1 MVRQAQRNSPREVV
15 MQRLFGR
22 RLVTRAAAATL
33 GVVLIASSAGAQG
46 GTGTVRGRVTS
57 EAGRPLDAAQVW
69 IPGTNRVAR
78 TDQNG
83 EYRITGIPVGQA
95 QLRAQ
100 QIGFTAINRTVTV
113 AADETVNADFTLRE
127 AALSLDAVVVTGT
140 AAETRKK
147 EVGNSTSMISAR
159 DIEIAPVKN
168 TQDIISARAP
178 GVTVLQNSGQP
189 GAGGTIRLRG
199 NNSLS
204 QSNNP
209 VIYVDGIRIY
219 NETSPNVASARQN
232 TLALN
237 DIKADDIERI
247 EVVKGA
253 AATTLYGT
261 EAAGGVIQIFTK
273 KGTASAPEWTVE
285 VGAGMNRLG
294 HVGPSSDPTGLFVN
308 KCRGPELHNAFDVP
322 FVDATCPERGTWLRD
337 GPLQKYALSLRGGVQ
352 QTTYYLSGSYSEE
365 HGVVQNSA
373 AKTGGVRGN
382 FSFAPAR
389 NLIVNFNSSYNRNDI
404 DFIPDGNLANGFMLS
419 VNRGSSGNFKG
430 GQHNECA
437 GITVVCAVNAY
448 VFQQTPKSSADH
460 FIGGLTMNWSPTTAL
475 TNRFAIGYDY
485 NTNDNTTLIPFG
497 FINLPG
503 GSINKSDWTHTKLSL
518 DYAGSYQRPL
528 FGLTTTS
535 SWGGQYFADR
545 DFFTP
550 ITGTDFIAPSDPTLA
565 SASRVTVSTALSRRK
580 VVNAGLFLQEMVGWR
595 DRLFVTGGLRVDGNS
610 SFGSDF
616 GLQPY
621 PKVSVAYVI
630 SEEPFW
636 PSRYLPT
643 LKLRAA
649 LGESGKAPGAFD
661 AIRTWDPVAADDA
674 KPAITP
680 NQLGN
685 PKLGPERTRETELGF
700 DVSALQDRVSLEA
713 TAYLAKTY
721 DALVGVNYA
730 PSEGW
735 LQPQLENVGT
745 IQNRGIE
752 LALSG
757 TPVRTS
763 FLEWSARVN
772 YTASQSKTLD
782 LGGREISMGSSVFV
796 REGYDVPAFFGRK
809 ILNPD
814 AIADP
819 IIEDNAY
826 LGPVYPTHL
835 LGLSTSL
842 RLRNDITIDALGEYQ
857 GGSYLGNFIGFQN
870 AQRFVWYPC
879 YETQKKIRA
888 AVTDPSALNGVT
900 ALERARCIDPAL
912 AVPQSD
918 YWVQKTNFFKL
929 RSASISYRV
938 PTRFALRMKSATLTL
953 AGRNLWKSTKYN
965 GIDPESRDAAD
976 AGNTL
981 SRREY
986 YQLPPSKQFLLTLRG
1001 SF

>member
-1 MVRQAQRNSPREVV
+1 MEVG
-15 MQRLFGR
+15 MQGQFGR
-22 RLVTRAAAATL
+22 RLVLRLAAAGLAVAL
-33 GVVLIASSAGAQG
+33 SASAAVAQASAGV
-46 GTGTVRGRVTS
+46 VRGRVVS
-57 EAGRPLDAAQVW
+57 EAGRPLNAAQVW
-69 IPGTNRVAR
+69 IPGTNRIAR
-78 TDQNG
+78 TDDNG
-83 EYRITGIPVGQA
+83 EYRLQGVPVGSA
-95 QLRAQ
+95 TLRAQ
-100 QIGFTAINRTVTV
+100 QIGFTAVNRSITVG
-113 AADETVNADFTLRE
+113 ADETVTADFTLRE

-159 DIEIAPVKN
+159 EIEVAPVKN

-209 VIYVDGIRIY
+209 VVYVDGIRIY
-219 NETSPNVASARQN
+219 NETTPNVASARQN

-273 KGTASAPEWTVE
+273 RGTSSAAEWTVD
-285 VGAGMNRLG
+285 VGGGFNRLG
-294 HVGPSSDPTGLFVN
+294 KIGPKSDPTGVFVN
-308 KCRGPELHNAFDVP
+308 KCRGAELHNAFDVP

-337 GPLQKYALSLRGGVQ
+337 GAVQKYAMSVRGGVQ
-352 QTTYYLSGSYSEE
+352 QTTYFLSGSYNEE
-365 HGVVQNSA
+365 HGVVQNSEF
-373 AKTGGVRGN
+373 KTGGLRGN
-382 FSFAPAR
+382 FSFSPVK
-389 NLIVNFNSSYNRNDI
+389 NLIFDFNSSYNRNDI

-430 GQHNECA
+430 GQRGECV

-460 FIGGLTMNWSPTTAL
+460 FIGGLTMNYSPITAW
-475 TNRFAIGYDY
+475 TNRFAVGFDY

-518 DYAGSYQRPL
+518 DYAGSYQRGL
-528 FGLTTTS
+528 FGLATTS

-550 ITGTDFIAPSDPTLA
+550 LTGTDFIAPGDPTLG
-565 SASRVTVSTALSRRK
+565 SASRVTVGTALSRRK

-630 SEEPFW
+630 SDESFW
-636 PSRYLPT
+636 PTRFLPT

-680 NQLGN
+680 AQLGN
-685 PKLGPERTRETELGF
+685 PKLGPERTRETEFGF
-700 DVSALQDRVSLEA
+700 DMAALQDRVSLEA

-721 DALVGVNYA
+721 DALVGVNYP

-735 LQPQLENVGT
+735 TAPQLENVGT

-757 TPVRTS
+757 TPLRTNR
-763 FLEWSARVN
+763 FEWSARVS
-772 YTASQSKTLD
+772 YTASKSKTLD
-782 LGGREISMGSSVFV
+782 LGGREISMGSGVFV

-819 IIEDNAY
+819 IFEDNAY

-842 RLRNDITIDALGEYQ
+842 RLGQRLNLDALGEYQ

-879 YETQKKIRA
+879 YEVQKAVRA
-888 AVTDPSALNGVT
+888 GAALNGVT
-900 ALERARCIDPAL
+900 ALERARCYDPAVAL
-912 AVPQSD
+912 PNSD
-918 YWVQKTNFFKL
+918 YWIQKTNFFKL

-938 PTRFALRMKSATLTL
+938 PERFAFRMKSATLTL
-953 AGRNLWKSTKYN
+953 AGRNLWKSTKYD
-965 GIDPESRDAAD
+965 GLDPESRDAAD

-986 YQLPPSKQFLLTLRG
+986 YQLPPSKQFLFSLRAT
-1001 SF
+1001 F